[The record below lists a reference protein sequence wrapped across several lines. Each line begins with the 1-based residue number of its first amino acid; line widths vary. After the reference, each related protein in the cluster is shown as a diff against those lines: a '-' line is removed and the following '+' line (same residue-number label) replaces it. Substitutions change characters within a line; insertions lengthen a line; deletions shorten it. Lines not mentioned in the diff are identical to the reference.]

1 MINDSE
7 HKDFFKEEN
16 SDVFKF
22 HYDERGNHVVSS
34 FSYKEK
40 GQKVTGTNLGDLY
53 EIIIVPQR
61 PVKERE
67 RLTGILVSPMQYIKR
82 LLEDGFVGFVGKAT
96 TTSKIAFDDLEEKT
110 RESYNDYMKKKGN

>member
-1 MINDSE
+1 MINDPE
-7 HKDFFKEEN
+7 HKDFFEEEN

-34 FSYKEK
+34 HSYKEK
-40 GQKVTGTNLGDLY
+40 GQKVAGTNLGDLY

-61 PVKERE
+61 PVKEPE
-67 RLTGILVSPMQYIKR
+67 RFTAILVSPMHYIKR